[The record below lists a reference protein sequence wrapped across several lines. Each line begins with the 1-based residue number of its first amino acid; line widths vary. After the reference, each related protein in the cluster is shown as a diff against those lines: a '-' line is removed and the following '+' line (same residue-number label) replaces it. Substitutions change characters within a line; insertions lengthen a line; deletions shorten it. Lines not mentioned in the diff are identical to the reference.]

1 MRLQLASFLCAVLGS
16 VFFSQSPQISQ
27 YRPKDGFVPDQE
39 TAVKIAEAIL
49 TPIYGP
55 KQVQAEKPFVASL
68 KREVWTVTGHLPE
81 GADGGVAEVRISK
94 LTGQILSVN
103 HGK

>member
-1 MRLQLASFLCAVLGS
+1 MRIQLAIFFCAILGS
-16 VFFSQSPQISQ
+16 FALSGSPQSSQ
-27 YRPKDGFVPDQE
+27 KIPKDGFVPDKN

-49 TPIYGP
+49 TPIYGA
-55 KQVQAEKPFVASL
+55 KQVEAEKPFAASL
-68 KREVWTVTGHLPE
+68 KGEVWTVIGHLSE

-94 LTGQILSVN
+94 LTGEILAVS

>member
-1 MRLQLASFLCAVLGS
+1 MRLQLAIFLCAVLGS
-16 VFFSQSPQISQ
+16 ILFNEGSQISQ
-27 YRPKDGFVPDQE
+27 HRPKDGFVPDQE

-49 TPIYGP
+49 TPIYGAS
-55 KQVQAEKPFVASL
+55 QVQAEKPFVASL

-94 LTGQILSVN
+94 LTGEILSVS